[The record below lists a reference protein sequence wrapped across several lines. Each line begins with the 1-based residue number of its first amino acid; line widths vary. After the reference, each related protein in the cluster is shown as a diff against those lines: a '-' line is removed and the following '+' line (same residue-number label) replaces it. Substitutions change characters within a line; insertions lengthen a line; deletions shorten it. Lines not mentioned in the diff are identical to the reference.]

1 MIRLRPVNISMLTM
15 SCVDWH
21 IGFRINM
28 KKAYFVEGL
37 NFSKVN
43 SVVSRVN
50 YNEMLF
56 P

>member
-1 MIRLRPVNISMLTM
+1 
-15 SCVDWH
+15 
-21 IGFRINM
+21 M
-28 KKAYFVEGL
+28 KNVHFVEGL

>member
-1 MIRLRPVNISMLTM
+1 
-15 SCVDWH
+15 
-21 IGFRINM
+21 M
-28 KKAYFVEGL
+28 KNVHFVEDL
-37 NFSKVN
+37 NFSKVI